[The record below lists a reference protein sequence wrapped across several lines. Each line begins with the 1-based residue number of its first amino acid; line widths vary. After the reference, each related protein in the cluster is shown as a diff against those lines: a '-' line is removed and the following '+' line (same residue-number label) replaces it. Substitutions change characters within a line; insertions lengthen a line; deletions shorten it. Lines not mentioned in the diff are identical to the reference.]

1 MAKQFAVIDTETNW
15 ENEVM
20 SVGIVIAEE
29 PHFEPLYTKYI
40 IFDEASAIGGMYSSA
55 LFIEG
60 QTPEVM
66 SKKKGIS
73 AVKAF
78 LKDHGVKT
86 LFAYNA
92 AFDCRCMPELCH
104 YDWRDIL
111 KIAAYKQH
119 NPAIPRNANC
129 FGTGRLK
136 SGYRVEDI
144 MHMLGETHYAELHN
158 ALTDAIDELRMMKLL
173 SHPTDMYPCIT

>member
-1 MAKQFAVIDTETNW
+1 MAKRFAVIDTETNW

-20 SVGIVIAEE
+20 SIGIVIAEDTR
-29 PHFEPLYTKYI
+29 FEPLDSKYI
-40 IFDEASAIGGMYSSA
+40 IFDEASGIGGMYSSA
-55 LFIEG
+55 LYLKDA
-60 QTPEVM
+60 EVL
-66 SKKKGIS
+66 SKNKAIS

-92 AFDCRCMPELCH
+92 SFDCRCLPALCN

-111 KIAAYKQH
+111 KIAAYRQH
-119 NPAIPRNANC
+119 NPAIPKNAAC

-144 MHMLGETHYAELHN
+144 MCMLGERNYRELHN

-173 SHPTDMYPCIT
+173 DRTIDDYPSL